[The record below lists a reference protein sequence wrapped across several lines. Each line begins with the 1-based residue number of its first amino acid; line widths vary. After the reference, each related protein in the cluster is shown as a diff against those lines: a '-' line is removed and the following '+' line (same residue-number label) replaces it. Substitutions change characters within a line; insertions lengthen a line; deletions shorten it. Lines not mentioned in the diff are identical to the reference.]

1 MRRVLVVLSAA
12 KELDLKGGKSVATGY
27 FLSEL
32 YIPLKVIE
40 KAGYR
45 PTFTNPTGESATN
58 MDPMSDHMVWYGSP
72 GEFHRAKQWLQDQLQ
87 DETEGSLKRPVP
99 FSAWGEANLLPFAGV
114 FVPGGHAP
122 MIDLHNNQN
131 LGYIIN
137 HFHRHNKPTGLICHG
152 PVALL
157 STNLAISMDQNWPYI
172 GYRMTAYSNKEEI
185 FNEILWRDRLHFHV
199 EDGLKDAGGGEKKQT
214 HPSFRSALSRSK
226 SRSATPQQ
234 PNLSLAFLFYQMS
247 WSTESWSPVR
257 DPLLPGD
264 LEKLS

>member
-1 MRRVLVVLSAA
+1 MRRVLVVLSAS

-58 MDPMSDHMVWYGSP
+58 MDSMSDHMVWYGSP

-199 EDGLKDAGGGEKKQT
+199 EDGLKDAGAQFE
-214 HPSFRSALSRSK
+214 SR
-226 SRSATPQQ
+226 
-234 PNLSLAFLFYQMS
+234 L
-247 WSTESWSPVR
+247 
-257 DPLLPGD
+257 PLLPNVVVDRELVTGQGPTSAWRFGEAFLKA
-264 LEKLS
+264 LESSSGSSAAQSSSSSSASVS